1 MFFPLLYILDI
12 LYPQINKR
20 KERGLLFISVLWAVE
35 SLKVRYINSFHA
47 SFFINYPFGKLMGSL
62 EGYSLTFVDIK
73 KMYTFEFPINN
84 RLVQLKKGDTNIR
97 SILEDLSVRD
107 SESAFKS
114 LYTFYCDRIMRYLI
128 MYIKS
133 PQIAEELLSDV
144 FFALWEN
151 RKQLLDINNFD
162 AYIFRIAKFRVLN
175 YLRDNKSRTIDLDE
189 VPIDLFAFTETT
201 PEDDYISHE
210 LIDAVNNAIEQ
221 LPTKSKLA
229 FKLVRE
235 DGMKY
240 KDAADHLGISVK
252 TLEAQLTF
260 AMKKITKLFNID

>member
-1 MFFPLLYILDI
+1 M
-12 LYPQINKR
+12 R
-20 KERGLLFISVLWAVE
+20 SV
-35 SLKVRYINSFHA
+35 
-47 SFFINYPFGKLMGSL
+47 
-62 EGYSLTFVDIK
+62 
-73 KMYTFEFPINN
+73 
-84 RLVQLKKGDTNIR
+84 
-97 SILEDLSVRD
+97 LEDLAERN

-114 LYTFYCDRIMRYLI
+114 LYVTYCDRIMRYLA
-128 MYIKS
+128 MYVKS

-151 RKQLLDINNFD
+151 RKQLLEINNFD
-162 AYIFRIAKFRVLN
+162 AYIYRIAKFRVLN
-175 YLRDNKSRTIDLDE
+175 YLRDNRSLTVDLDE

-201 PEDDYISHE
+201 PEDDYISRE
-210 LIDAVNNAIEQ
+210 LIDAVNDAIEQ

-240 KDAADHLGISVK
+240 KDAAEHLGISVK

-260 AMKKITKLFNID
+260 AMKKITKIFNIG